1 MRYKDFTPKE
11 IEDNFNR
18 YLQDAI
24 DIGRAVPSDMGLDTE
39 TSQAINAVAEAFPN
53 TDARLIQNARKEFA
67 KQLDGTHRDERRS
80 EWSDWVETRYNS

>member
-1 MRYKDFTPKE
+1 MRYKDFTIKQ

-24 DIGRAVPSDMGLDTE
+24 DIGRAVPSDMGLDAE
-39 TSQAINAVAEAFPN
+39 TSLAINAVAEAFPN

-67 KQLDGTHRDERRS
+67 KQLDGTHRQERRG
-80 EWSDWVETRYNS
+80 EWSDWVATRYNS